1 MNSIKFFNLRKV
13 MACIILF
20 SLLFL
25 VTCKKNKKQP
35 RPNILFILTDD
46 QGYGDFSCFGNNIV
60 NTPNLDSLYKEST
73 CFTRYIMN
81 TVSAPTRA
89 SLMTGRYNY
98 RMGVW
103 DTWHGGVNMRTEEVT
118 IAEALRDA
126 GYHTGFF
133 GKWHLGYDYPFRP
146 IDQGF
151 TETYEWDVFPNGNW
165 GSRVDPY
172 MKRNGKPGI
181 QHQGFLTDLIIDNA
195 IEYIENQSKT
205 GQPFFAYVATFLP
218 HIWGGVQVPEKYI
231 EPFRENDTLID
242 YNREI
247 YGMVEK
253 TDECIGRLLQKLKEL
268 GLDKNTVVV
277 FSSDNGPQIWKQPR
291 HNMGLRGAKTTSYEG
306 GIRLPCFF
314 RWPGQFEAGKSIDQM
329 AAHVDMMP
337 TILDICGV
345 PHPAGVNFD
354 GKSLLPLLKQEN
366 ANMQERYIMGQFHR
380 EIYFDQSQIWQN
392 SFIRGQK
399 YKLVNGKELFQI
411 NIDPYEENNIAET
424 NPDIVKTLRS
434 KYKEWFADVTSKT
447 GFVTAPVIIGTPHQ
461 QFFTLNNIHKPP
473 GGWPV
478 HFTTKGPYKFTV
490 GGLSENISKADAT
503 LYIKLNDNIVREASI
518 KEFNDM
524 VFDSVVVQKGKYI
537 LSVEIKENN
546 DGKVKDQPGYNFVRI
561 ENKIQ

>member
-1 MNSIKFFNLRKV
+1 MKPINSRVFNFSPKV
-13 MACIILF
+13 MVGIIL
-20 SLLFL
+20 LLFL
-25 VTCKKNKKQP
+25 LIACKTANKSQ

-60 NTPNLDSLYKEST
+60 NTPNIDNLYEEST
-73 CFTRYIMN
+73 CFTHYTMN
-81 TVSAPTRA
+81 TVCAPTRA

-98 RMGVW
+98 RVGVW

-118 IAEALRDA
+118 IAEALRNA

-151 TETYEWDVFPNGNW
+151 TETFEWDVFPDGNW

-172 MKRNGKPGI
+172 MKKNGEPGV
-181 QHQGFLTDLIIDNA
+181 QHQGFLTDLIIENA
-195 IEYIENQSKT
+195 IEYIEAQSKT

-218 HIWGGVQVPEKYI
+218 HIWGGIQVPEKYI

-268 GLDKNTVVV
+268 GIDENTVVI

-291 HNMGLRGAKTTSYEG
+291 YNIGLRGAKTTSYEG

-329 AAHVDMMP
+329 AAHIDMMP
-337 TILDICGV
+337 TILDICDV
-345 PHPAGVNFD
+345 PYPAEVNFD
-354 GKSLLPLLKQEN
+354 GKSVLPLIKHNN
-366 ANMQERYIMGQFHR
+366 AEWPERYIMGQFHR
-380 EIYFDQSQIWQN
+380 NIYFDQSQIWQN

-434 KYKEWFADVTSKT
+434 KYKDWFADVTSKT

-461 QFFTLNNIHKPP
+461 DIFTLNNIHKPP

-478 HFTTKGPYKFTV
+478 IFITKGSYKITV
-490 GGLSENISKADAT
+490 GGLSEDISKGEAT
-503 LYIKLNDNIVREASI
+503 LSVKLNENII
-518 KEFNDM
+518 KEACIKDFNDM
-524 VFDSVVVQKGKYI
+524 IFDKVVVPKGKYI
-537 LSVEIKENN
+537 LSVTIKENN
-546 DGKVKDQPGYNFVRI
+546 GGEKKDEPGYNFVRI
-561 ENKIQ
+561 EK